1 MMCSASSGTTS
12 HTMRS
17 TTSADSLS
25 SAASSGLP
33 GSSPAASASRAAIL
47 ASVRSTSSE
56 RLVGEPATIGARC
69 IAACAALAIAD
80 AGGGGAGE
88 RIDGEVPGALP
99 GAIGGTA
106 TTDVFVGA
114 GGMPGAGPGAG
125 PGPALPAG
133 ILIVG
138 MPMIVAERGGIDAD
152 AAAAAAGAT
161 GTGLPGD
168 VGDGA
173 KPDAA
178 AGGDAA
184 APAWPGRATPAA
196 ALLTISVTFSSMVCV
211 SHGLGRLASAPT
223 CTPRTVSYGAA
234 FPIRIA
240 TGMLEVIASDLSA
253 RQRS

>member
-1 MMCSASSGTTS
+1 
-12 HTMRS
+12 
-17 TTSADSLS
+17 
-25 SAASSGLP
+25 
-33 GSSPAASASRAAIL
+33 SPAASASRAAIL

-114 GGMPGAGPGAG
+114 GGMPGVGAG
-125 PGPALPAG
+125 PGCALPAG

-152 AAAAAAGAT
+152 AAAA
-161 GTGLPGD
+161 
-168 VGDGA
+168 
-173 KPDAA
+173 
-178 AGGDAA
+178 
-184 APAWPGRATPAA
+184 
-196 ALLTISVTFSSMVCV
+196 
-211 SHGLGRLASAPT
+211 
-223 CTPRTVSYGAA
+223 
-234 FPIRIA
+234 
-240 TGMLEVIASDLSA
+240 
-253 RQRS
+253 